1 MDIQQS
7 ILAYLSSV
15 DDYESFDCD
24 LLTRRYS
31 RNLEE
36 WTLFSLKAAARG
48 DLAKLKFGWTR
59 MPPSERRWV
68 LFAAAEA
75 NQLAVL
81 EFIKDTDTQ
90 PVEVWRGGLYW
101 ASLKAHQVVR
111 LEESSDVVRLEES
124 SDVVRLEESSDVVT
138 EFIRAQSL
146 R

>member
-1 MDIQQS
+1 MAELPMDIQQS

-59 MPPSERRWV
+59 MAPSEWRWV
-68 LFAAAEA
+68 LFAAAAA

-101 ASLKAHQVVR
+101 ASLKAHK
-111 LEESSDVVRLEES
+111 EA
-124 SDVVRLEESSDVVT
+124 T
-138 EFIRAQSL
+138 EFVRAQSSQSL
-146 R
+146 RDWIT

>member
-59 MPPSERRWV
+59 MAPSEWRWV
-68 LFAAAEA
+68 LFAAAAA

-101 ASLKAHQVVR
+101 ASLKAHQEVR
-111 LEESSDVVRLEES
+111 LEESSDEVRLEAHQE
-124 SDVVRLEESSDVVT
+124 VRLFESSDVVT